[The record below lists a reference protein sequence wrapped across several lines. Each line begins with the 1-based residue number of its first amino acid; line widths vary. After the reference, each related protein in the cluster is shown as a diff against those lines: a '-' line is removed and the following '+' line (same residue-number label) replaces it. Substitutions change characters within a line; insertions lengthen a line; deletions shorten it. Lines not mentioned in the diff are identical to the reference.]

1 MKTLLANDVY
11 WLTHHDYTG
20 ERRTSKRA
28 AGVMV
33 ATALLGELIQ
43 AGAAGLDRGQVVALT
58 PAPQIDPLGADVV
71 RQITDEGRRHT
82 PAQWLEYLGDG
93 MCERVAQRM
102 VAAGQAHPHR
112 VGLRR
117 PVVVANPGDNGPAW
131 VYASLVRAIQ
141 DGLLMDERQRFLL
154 RLAQHSSVGEHML
167 SGFDA
172 DRVDSALAQAAR
184 VWPPWLELLDA
195 AAEAIR
201 SAAVAR

>member
-1 MKTLLANDVY
+1 LLANDVY

-33 ATALLGELIQ
+33 ATAMLGELIQ

-58 PAPQIDPLGADVV
+58 PMPELDPLGSDVI

-82 PAQWLEYLGDG
+82 SAEWLEYLADG
-93 MCERVAQRM
+93 IGERVAQRM
-102 VAAGQAHPHR
+102 VDAGQAHR
-112 VGLRR
+112 RRIGLRR

-131 VYASLVRAIQ
+131 IYAALVRAVQ
-141 DGLLMDERQRFLL
+141 DGLLMDEGQRFLL
-154 RLAQHSSVGEHML
+154 RLAQHSSVGEQLL

-172 DRVDSALAQAAR
+172 RRVEAALAQAAR
-184 VWPPWLELLDA
+184 VWPPWLELLDT
-195 AAEAIR
+195 AAEVIR
-201 SAAVAR
+201 SAALTR